1 MLAERV
7 DTLAGQED
15 GIGIV
20 VGIIGPQGRR
30 VISYGHPRQGNP
42 RSLTGETVF
51 EIGSV
56 SKVFTALLLADM
68 VGKGEVALSDPVANY
83 LPADVK
89 VPQRNGTSITL
100 LDLVTHTSGLPFMT
114 DEMPVYNDPTTT
126 KYTAARLY
134 QQHCHHTDAEAGG
147 EACNRSQCG
156 FAACAILLSVSIYEA
171 MPAAGGLV
179 STVNDL
185 LNFLSVAM
193 GYKRSPLASSISA
206 TLSTDRPIDGSEQAW
221 VGW

>member
-1 MLAERV
+1 MRRAICTAAVFATLLSVTAEARVKKSSGEGFLPSDADVRKMLAERV

-156 FAACAILLSVSIYEA
+156 FAACAILLFC
-171 MPAAGGLV
+171 L
-179 STVNDL
+179 DL
-185 LNFLSVAM
+185 
-193 GYKRSPLASSISA
+193 
-206 TLSTDRPIDGSEQAW
+206 
-221 VGW
+221 